1 MVAQYKEQ
9 CSGAFGNRPVAVRTF
24 KTTARLMNIQQAS
37 SNIRPSPVASG
48 PRHALSRPILHA
60 GTARAVTAGVTRFP
74 ILVLILGLAGCAGT
88 GTRLLDAYP
97 DLQPGQT
104 TWERW
109 SQRARSSRDTAA
121 DSSLPASLS
130 ELVAMAL
137 DRNPGVRAAW
147 HAWQGRIDAVAP
159 AGILPNPR
167 LTYTWMAQPVET
179 RVGPNE
185 HRMSVT
191 QPIPSPPR
199 LIAQHRRAVARS
211 VVGRFGYEA
220 AVVNAIADLKSSV
233 GQLRFLQ
240 RALVITAKNE
250 ALAAE
255 LAGAAATRA
264 VQDRGLL
271 FDVNKARSQLAQL
284 QYDRVRYDELLLA
297 ARARLNALLDR
308 SPSAEIPQFDA
319 WPQSPLPESLEALY
333 ARALA
338 HDPRLKQWDARI
350 QAGQAG
356 VSDANGRFFPN
367 LSISLQ
373 YLVNGE
379 AAMEGVADSGKDAIG
394 LMVGLEV
401 PIWFG
406 ADAGRVGSAESE
418 LATRVEGKRAHVN
431 KLLADVQSVLYRLRN
446 AVRLVALY
454 DGTLLPEAHKA
465 MADAEAWYREGAG
478 GFTDFLEAR
487 AAWNRF
493 ELARERADADRVS
506 AEAALER
513 LLGQALT
520 P

>member
-1 MVAQYKEQ
+1 
-9 CSGAFGNRPVAVRTF
+9 
-24 KTTARLMNIQQAS
+24 
-37 SNIRPSPVASG
+37 
-48 PRHALSRPILHA
+48 
-60 GTARAVTAGVTRFP
+60 
-74 ILVLILGLAGCAGT
+74 
-88 GTRLLDAYP
+88 
-97 DLQPGQT
+97 
-104 TWERW
+104 
-109 SQRARSSRDTAA
+109 
-121 DSSLPASLS
+121 
-130 ELVAMAL
+130 
-137 DRNPGVRAAW
+137 
-147 HAWQGRIDAVAP
+147 
-159 AGILPNPR
+159 
-167 LTYTWMAQPVET
+167 
-179 RVGPNE
+179 
-185 HRMSVT
+185 
-191 QPIPSPPR
+191 
-199 LIAQHRRAVARS
+199 
-211 VVGRFGYEA
+211 
-220 AVVNAIADLKSSV
+220 
-233 GQLRFLQ
+233 
-240 RALVITAKNE
+240 
-250 ALAAE
+250 
-255 LAGAAATRA
+255 
-264 VQDRGLL
+264 
-271 FDVNKARSQLAQL
+271 
-284 QYDRVRYDELLLA
+284 
-297 ARARLNALLDR
+297 
-308 SPSAEIPQFDA
+308 
-319 WPQSPLPESLEALY
+319 LEALY